1 MSTRPALPNR
11 RNHTTQKVR
20 IGHQRTLNVNVYY
33 DAQPTKILLRLKDSD
48 CSAELV
54 GLYYVVT
61 RLMRIALQ
69 YFGLA
74 KQLNDL

>member
-1 MSTRPALPNR
+1 MSTKLALPHCR
-11 RNHTTQKVR
+11 HHITQKVR
-20 IGHQRTLNVNVYY
+20 IARQRTLNVYVYY
-33 DAQPTKILLRLKDSD
+33 DAQPTKIFLRLKDSD

-61 RLMRIALQ
+61 RLMRVALQ

-74 KQLNDL
+74 KQLNNL